1 MEPFYFVGGA
11 LAVWAVVV
19 TALGLMRE
27 GFPASKSSERIVT
40 AISVVLALAAIS
52 TAVIAAAS
60 ESEKGGAS
68 EHAALLR

>member
-27 GFPASKSSERIVT
+27 GFPATKGSERIVA
-40 AISVVLALAAIS
+40 AISVLLALAAIS

-60 ESEKGGAS
+60 ESDEGGS
-68 EHAALLR
+68 KESAALLR